1 AYSYDILS
9 AENVRGRIAGARRLS
24 LPLRLSIPVHP
35 YADDISPTIASPSH
49 HSPYTSPSVQWA
61 TPDTSRLS
69 IPVQPYADEISPT
82 ITSPSHHSPSVQWAT
97 PDTSPAGSPIS
108 GVVDLTM
115 SIKTLAY
122 SPVTTG
128 GFSDIYKAAW
138 TRRNID
144 GKTVIVAVKL
154 LRPFSIH
161 DSATVRKKLNWEVYV
176 WHRLEHPNIAK
187 LFGMSYHMSGRPSMV
202 MEWYENGNAAEFLRG
217 PRGHEA
223 DRYSLAR
230 VLDVAQGLD
239 YLHTQSS
246 PIIHGDLKSNNVLIN
261 KDLRAV
267 LSDFGLAQVIRSIQ
281 AQPTGLTPSNPEL
294 GPTRW
299 QAPELHQDDTQPGLK
314 TDVWGFGCTAYE

>member
-1 AYSYDILS
+1 SHVHQNLNPRPFLTPGCAYSYDILS

-35 YADDISPTIASPSH
+35 YADDISPTITSPSH
-49 HSPYTSPSVQWA
+49 HSPYTSPSVQW
-61 TPDTSRLS
+61 
-69 IPVQPYADEISPT
+69 V
-82 ITSPSHHSPSVQWAT
+82 T

-115 SIKTLAY
+115 SIKPLAY

-161 DSATVRKKLNWEVYV
+161 DSASVRKKLNWEVYV

-223 DRYSLAR
+223 DRHSL
-230 VLDVAQGLD
+230 VLDVAQGLG

-261 KDLRAV
+261 NDLRAV